1 MRLTWLELCNYLNIT
16 KKSVVKLLNHILK
29 NKNFNSFLFL
39 FYQLFR
45 KITSVYNFD
54 KLKEKLIFYKLCRYL
69 QITALNRFVSHN
81 NSKEQL
87 DILSMFLAI
96 RIHDVT

>member
-1 MRLTWLELCNYLNIT
+1 M
-16 KKSVVKLLNHILK
+16 
-29 NKNFNSFLFL
+29 
-39 FYQLFR
+39 
-45 KITSVYNFD
+45 KI
-54 KLKEKLIFYKLCRYL
+54 KLKKNNQAIFITIMMNHYHYINNGLIDSIR
-69 QITALNRFVSHN
+69 TTLNRFVSHD

>member
-1 MRLTWLELCNYLNIT
+1 MNKIKVWLELCNYLNIT
-16 KKSVVKLLNHILK
+16 KKSVVKLLNHVLK

-54 KLKEKLIFYKLCRYL
+54 ELKEKLIFYNDMLEK
-69 QITALNRFVSHN
+69 I
-81 NSKEQL
+81 
-87 DILSMFLAI
+87 DIKKY
-96 RIHDVT
+96 